1 MGLRTS
7 ALWLASLGLQRWR
20 RAPAQ
25 VADGRLSQPQRR
37 LRWRSLGTQVPAVRS
52 QRGRRSVRRAL
63 RMDATCP
70 VHVASLYGDS
80 EADIDVWRVLREPL
94 GTFRP
99 GLRARGW
106 RPAGPWTH
114 RHSSMAFHRTGDAG
128 QAVAAHTRRWRTAIR
143 LAVRGSLRS
152 TATVRPLT
160 PGWPKFC
167 TDSPGRTTIGG
178 WSRS

>member
-99 GLRARGW
+99 GLRARGGGQPDHGLTVTHPWPFTERVTLGRPW
-106 RPAGPWTH
+106 RRIP
-114 RHSSMAFHRTGDAG
+114 GDG
-128 QAVAAHTRRWRTAIR
+128 VLPSDW
-143 LAVRGSLRS
+143 L
-152 TATVRPLT
+152 
-160 PGWPKFC
+160 
-167 TDSPGRTTIGG
+167 
-178 WSRS
+178 